1 MWMKHDKSCL
11 SLTLHNCA
19 TSGWRCRY
27 DTYLFLDKCSYHSE
41 PSPQLTPLV
50 HRGGFSHGGVHG
62 GDRLSISSLKRLSIR
77 RAPLVHGGGS
87 SYGGAN
93 GGGSIIVTSAS
104 GGLPFAGWFD
114 NPIPDTNLGD
124 RYDARVDDRL
134 TTDVVLSFI
143 LVAAYGVTGWG
154 ILRRGS
160 ILIRST
166 ASEALLDSVPLF
178 TIEDPLTVV
187 FVDGAYSTHLSSLSW
202 VPQVSRSLGPS
213 SLCQGWFFILIL
225 ARRLVQHDYFSLL
238 IMYSVPCVQ
247 YMWVRQYSTYSSYEQ
262 KVRTLMSQRYNYVP
276 YQYTEY
282 MYVLLHDNTPPIR
295 RKFHHKKI
303 QWDVG
308 CAWNV
313 DCVKICEVHPPETI
327 GKKTVDVATRWVKK
341 SEEIFSCVLL
351 IVLLSPSVWGSNAPV
366 RWTSL
371 PDHTSVWISPEF

>member
-1 MWMKHDKSCL
+1 MKHDKSCL

-41 PSPQLTPLV
+41 PSLVLLFYEDRRGVGGTDSPQLTPLV

-143 LVAAYGVTGWG
+143 LVAAYGVTG
-154 ILRRGS
+154 
-160 ILIRST
+160 
-166 ASEALLDSVPLF
+166 
-178 TIEDPLTVV
+178 
-187 FVDGAYSTHLSSLSW
+187 
-202 VPQVSRSLGPS
+202 
-213 SLCQGWFFILIL
+213 
-225 ARRLVQHDYFSLL
+225 
-238 IMYSVPCVQ
+238 
-247 YMWVRQYSTYSSYEQ
+247 
-262 KVRTLMSQRYNYVP
+262 
-276 YQYTEY
+276 
-282 MYVLLHDNTPPIR
+282 
-295 RKFHHKKI
+295 
-303 QWDVG
+303 
-308 CAWNV
+308 
-313 DCVKICEVHPPETI
+313 
-327 GKKTVDVATRWVKK
+327 
-341 SEEIFSCVLL
+341 
-351 IVLLSPSVWGSNAPV
+351 
-366 RWTSL
+366 
-371 PDHTSVWISPEF
+371 